1 MKRTDGITIISI
13 WHYFVAA
20 LFVIG
25 ACFMIVVPIIV
36 GLVPDADAAAAW
48 PIVAIVSV
56 VIIVVLLAFAAA
68 FGAIGWG
75 LWTLKP
81 WARLGA
87 MVTAGLSL
95 VAVPVGTLIGALILW
110 YLLQPEARAAFGQ

>member
-1 MKRTDGITIISI
+1 MKRTDGITLIAI

-25 ACFMIVVPIIV
+25 ACFMVLVPIIV
-36 GLVPDADAAAAW
+36 GLVPDTDAAMAW

-56 VIIVVLLAFAAA
+56 VVIVVLLAFGAA
-68 FGAIGWG
+68 FGAIGLG
-75 LWTLKP
+75 LWRLKP

-87 MVTAGLSL
+87 MLTAGLSL
-95 VAVPVGTLIGALILW
+95 LAVPLGTIVGGLTLW
-110 YLLQPEARAAFGQ
+110 YLFQPEAREAFGQ